1 MLFRSVALLRPRLAR
16 LGLLSAS
23 QLHALPHGELVA
35 ACGIV
40 TVRQQ
45 PQTAKGT
52 VFITLED
59 ESGPVNVIVWKS
71 LRKAQRA
78 EVLHARLLAVYGIW
92 QRSEEGEEGE
102 DGGRGKGHG
111 AVCNLVA
118 QRLEDLTPLLGR
130 LGTASR
136 DFH

>member
-1 MLFRSVALLRPRLAR
+1 M
-16 LGLLSAS
+16 
-23 QLHALPHGELVA
+23 
-35 ACGIV
+35 

-52 VFITLED
+52 VFITMED
-59 ESGPVNVIVWKS
+59 ETGPINVIVWKS
-71 LRKAQRA
+71 LRENQRA
-78 EVLHARLLAVYGIW
+78 EVMHAGLLAVYGVW
-92 QRSEEGEEGE
+92 QRSEESGTAPGY
-102 DGGRGKGHG
+102 G
-111 AVCNLVA
+111 AVRNLVA